1 MDRIAH
7 RSRYLGKKGRRLF
20 PLFPTMTDVLG
31 FVAIP
36 GMATVFLLAKIE
48 IAAHAHVAD
57 TSLNYIQKVL
67 SDTKPDIY
75 GKGFTGWLGRFLTI
89 FLNCEYDT

>member
-1 MDRIAH
+1 
-7 RSRYLGKKGRRLF
+7 
-20 PLFPTMTDVLG
+20 MTDALW

-36 GMATVFLLAKIE
+36 GMAMVFLLAKIE

-75 GKGFTGWLGRFLTI
+75 GKGFTG
-89 FLNCEYDT
+89 